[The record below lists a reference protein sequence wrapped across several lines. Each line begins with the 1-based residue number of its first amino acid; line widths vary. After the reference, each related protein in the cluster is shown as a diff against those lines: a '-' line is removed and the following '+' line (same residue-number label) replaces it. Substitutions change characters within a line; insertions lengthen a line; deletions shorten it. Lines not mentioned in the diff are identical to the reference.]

1 VLPQQAITDIVSWLS
16 QALDCPAVRTRVSFH
31 PETSPTAIVAR
42 STADR
47 SIIERTVRIGTE
59 NLFGIVTEPQ
69 KAELSSMPAVVF
81 VNAGLLP
88 HSGPAR
94 LWVEMARSWA
104 AQGVRVLRV
113 DLGGLGDSPTRQG
126 RQPDVVYPAEAIEDV
141 VDAAR
146 FIAPEDPE
154 GVVLVGLCSGG
165 YHALEGALLP
175 LVAHG

>member
-1 VLPQQAITDIVSWLS
+1 
-16 QALDCPAVRTRVSFH
+16 
-31 PETSPTAIVAR
+31 
-42 STADR
+42 
-47 SIIERTVRIGTE
+47 
-59 NLFGIVTEPQ
+59 
-69 KAELSSMPAVVF
+69 
-81 VNAGLLP
+81 
-88 HSGPAR
+88 
-94 LWVEMARSWA
+94 MARSWA